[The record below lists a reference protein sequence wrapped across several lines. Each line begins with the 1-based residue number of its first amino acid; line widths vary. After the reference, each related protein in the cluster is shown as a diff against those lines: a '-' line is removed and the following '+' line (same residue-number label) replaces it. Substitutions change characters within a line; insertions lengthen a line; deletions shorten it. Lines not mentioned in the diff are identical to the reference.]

1 MESDKNHV
9 ILWDFFKNAYFGQG
23 VLSALN
29 VLTDMIDLMR
39 WSRAWVSILGYYEKR
54 SDNLTIH
61 NIFPTNAELAGCRSE
76 SQSGI
81 DGDKFAITTGTII
94 IWWQRTYLRNVRH
107 RKQLY
112 ETEQLIFLRKRAN
125 RANLNIRYRR
135 FASYV
140 SSRAGGDVVF
150 DVFVPF

>member
-1 MESDKNHV
+1 MR
-9 ILWDFFKNAYFGQG
+9 FFLKNAYFGTFFFGTGSVECSQCTYRHDWLNEMVQG
-23 VLSALN
+23 LS
-29 VLTDMIDLMR
+29 VDS
-39 WSRAWVSILGYYEKR
+39 WILWKKR
-54 SDNLTIH
+54 LDNLTIH

-76 SQSGI
+76 SQSGV